1 MLYLSSQI
9 IFFNFKLLD
18 SGVNPSH
25 QWLTRVLTL
34 VLLES
39 ICRFLCEAADVVIE
53 DDEVAAS
60 EAPLDSTKSKAGAM
74 LVVVLAS
81 SNFVA
86 PTKPKMDADPAPV
99 GKVVSTATDGASV
112 TSLFSS
118 YGGASPAFTVSWE
131 SGKCQTKNPTT
142 KTEGQ
147 IE

>member
-1 MLYLSSQI
+1 MYY
-9 IFFNFKLLD
+9 
-18 SGVNPSH
+18 
-25 QWLTRVLTL
+25 
-34 VLLES
+34 
-39 ICRFLCEAADVVIE
+39 CEAADVVIE

-60 EAPLDSTKSKAGAM
+60 EVPLDSTKSKAGAM